1 MKKILLGLMLSFG
14 LSGAAL
20 AAGPSIP
27 YDQAPKRTN
36 DMAALQ
42 NGAKLFVNY
51 CLNCHSAAFM
61 RYNRLRDIGLTEQ
74 QIKDNLLFASDKVG
88 DTMKAAISDRDAK
101 EWFGAVPPDLT
112 LVARSRASHAGTGAD
127 YLYTY
132 LRTFYRDDT
141 RPTGWNNLAFPN
153 VGMPHVMWE
162 LQGQRAAKF
171 VEETDPHNPS
181 AKVHV
186 FEGFEQLTI
195 IDSKLGDRAD
205 MWHHDESFLP
215 SPPIVTMTQAQ
226 ILPPC
231 GGDTCWISMTTA
243 YDALSERMKQYLE
256 GLSAWHDM
264 NAPMTTALR
273 HNAVTHE
280 RYLQV
285 VNMARRHLHPMVR
298 VHPVTGRK
306 AIYISPTYTTHI
318 EGLVPA
324 ESEAILAYLHAHCQH
339 IRFVYRHRWQP
350 GDMVIWD
357 NRSVIHHAILDYMP
371 HQRRM
376 HRASVFARNAHAE

>member
-1 MKKILLGLMLSFG
+1 MEITVPQSFTVRPLGPAIGAEVLDLNLADGFTEDT
-14 LSGAAL
+14 LRAIDAAL
-20 AAGPSIP
+20 V
-27 YDQAPKRTN
+27 KHE
-36 DMAALQ
+36 AL
-42 NGAKLFVNY
+42 LLHVP
-51 CLNCHSAAFM
+51 
-61 RYNRLRDIGLTEQ
+61 GLTPAQ
-74 QIKDNLLFASDKVG
+74 H
-88 DTMKAAISDRDAK
+88 
-101 EWFGAVPPDLT
+101 LT
-112 LVARSRASHAGTGAD
+112 LAQYFGEPEVH
-127 YLYTY
+127 
-132 LRTFYRDDT
+132 TFY
-141 RPTGWNNLAFPN
+141 PNL
-153 VGMPHVMWE
+153 G
-162 LQGQRAAKF
+162 
-171 VEETDPHNPS
+171 
-181 AKVHV
+181 
-186 FEGFEQLTI
+186 EGIEQLTI

-226 ILPPC
+226 ILPPF

-243 YDALSERMKQYLE
+243 YDALSDRMKQYLD

-273 HNAVTHE
+273 HSAVTHE

-306 AIYISPTYTTHI
+306 ALYISPTYTTHI

-324 ESEAILAYLHAHCQH
+324 ESDAILAFLHAHCQH
-339 IRFVYRHRWQP
+339 IRFVHRHRWQV
-350 GDMVIWD
+350 GDMMIWD

-376 HRASVFARNAHAE
+376 HRASVFARDAHTSKGE